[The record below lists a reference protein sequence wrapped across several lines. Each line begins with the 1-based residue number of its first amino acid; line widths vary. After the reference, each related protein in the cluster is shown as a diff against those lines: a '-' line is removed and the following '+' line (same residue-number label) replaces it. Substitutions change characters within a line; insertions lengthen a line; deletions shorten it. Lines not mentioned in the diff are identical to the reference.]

1 MERMRKPRLNA
12 TTVTVYLEHTAR
24 DQAVECRRVLQPR
37 QPHRTCKRD
46 RLEHTPP
53 RTINLADPR
62 RDQLPQPSPHLQLA
76 LPAPKPIGQGQN
88 APFDPVQY
96 QLPQHE
102 GRAPACLPQSVLGAP
117 IDPTSENALEQRAS
131 LHSRQRL
138 KLQKAAAVVLPQ
150 SGHSIRHRLT
160 TTKRQKHHHPTA
172 RHQLMHERRRRRI
185 KQMRVIHAQHQ
196 LVPRGPLPQNKP
208 RLSQQ
213 TKRSRRSTRLRREQ
227 VRQCTQ
233 RDRPS
238 RHRSRSTNRDP
249 TQLLGR
255 GEHLPHQ
262 TSLPNP
268 RRSSHYHTRCATALE
283 TRLTNSKLLPPA
295 DDRPQRRHARQRR
308 PRRLATGTDTHH
320 PNCPSATRHAQP
332 RRLAGG
338 ARCGSFDPSHSSP
351 ESLARSQTV
360 HRQVPQAFKVSAQ
373 TRGSR
378 RISELVAVATA

>member
-12 TTVTVYLEHTAR
+12 TTVAVYLEHTAR

-117 IDPTSENALEQRAS
+117 IDPTPENALEQRAS

-138 KLQKAAAVVLPQ
+138 KLQKAAAVVLPE

-196 LVPRGPLPQNKP
+196 LVPRRPLPQNEP

-238 RHRSRSTNRDP
+238 PHRSRSTNRDP
-249 TQLLGR
+249 TQRLGR

-320 PNCPSATRHAQP
+320 RNCPSATGALNPGAVAVQTTSP
-332 RRLAGG
+332 PQVAGECASKQRLAPSSLSSGNNG
-338 ARCGSFDPSHSSP
+338 TARG
-351 ESLARSQTV
+351 RS
-360 HRQVPQAFKVSAQ
+360 R
-373 TRGSR
+373 
-378 RISELVAVATA
+378 EC